1 MNKTV
6 RRLIKWIGYPVF
18 AIVVFLVALYMSLP
32 YDKVKQI
39 IEDKLSADPSMEVT
53 IGELGPAP
61 LIGLSAERVRIRLTP
76 KPKPGMPAA
85 PAAPEPKA
93 KGKGKKAAKKATGKV
108 ILLDEVKVKSG
119 ILALLSGKIDVRFAV
134 EGLDGTMEGQYKA
147 NKKKGWSIKTEVKGL
162 NLKDATMIS
171 DAIGLPVTG
180 RFSGDVDLK
189 VTKNNINTAT
199 GSIQL
204 QIDKCTVGDGKK
216 KLKIPGNA
224 FLKAGLTMP
233 RINVGKLGGLIK
245 VQKGQGTFQKF
256 QSKSSDM
263 ELALEGKFALRKPAG
278 YTTADAYLRF
288 KIDPALKKKH
298 AVFELLE
305 GQLRSA
311 KRSDGFFGMR
321 ITGIVK
327 NLKVKPS
334 RVGPGKGGPRMA
346 PGPGGMQQRFRTFQG
361 K

>member
-18 AIVVFLVALYMSLP
+18 TIVVFMVALYMSLP

-61 LIGLSAERVRIRLTP
+61 LIGLAATQVRIRFTS

-85 PAAPEPKA
+85 PAAPDPAGKE
-93 KGKGKKAAKKATGKV
+93 KGDKKPAAKV
-108 ILLDEVKVKSG
+108 IVLDQVKVKSG
-119 ILALLSGKIDVRFAV
+119 ILALLSGKIDIRFAV
-134 EGLDGTMEGQYKA
+134 EGLDGTVEGQYKA

-162 NLKDATMIS
+162 NLKEATLIADAL
-171 DAIGLPVTG
+171 GLPVTG
-180 RFSGDVDLK
+180 LFSGDVDLK

-204 QIDKCTVGDGKK
+204 EIDKCTVGDGKK

-233 RINVGKLGGLIK
+233 RINIGKLGGLIK

-256 QSKSSDM
+256 QSKSKDM
-263 ELALEGKFALRKPAG
+263 ELALEGKFALRKPMG
-278 YTTADAYLRF
+278 FTTADAYVRF
-288 KIDPALKKKH
+288 KIDPTLKKKH

-334 RVGPGKGGPRMA
+334 RLGPGKGGPAGA
-346 PGPGGMQQRFRTFQG
+346 PGPGGMQRFRTFQG
-361 K
+361 R